1 MHAANS
7 LNDDCVHVLLAL
19 GDCDADVRSDDGWTA
34 LSLAINC
41 PLLAGVC
48 VLGVR
53 GNSHIDSECV
63 CVFVFVCVRV
73 FLSCSLKHTHTNPSS
88 TRSLPLLPQILTK
101 VSRAEVA
108 RLVLANMW
116 LAVVSMPLKLPS
128 RRRS

>member
-7 LNDDCVHVLLAL
+7 LNDDCVHMLLAL

-63 CVFVFVCVRV
+63 CVCVCVCLCACV
-73 FLSCSLKHTHTNPSS
+73 SILLSQAHAH
-88 TRSLPLLPQILTK
+88 
-101 VSRAEVA
+101 
-108 RLVLANMW
+108 
-116 LAVVSMPLKLPS
+116 
-128 RRRS
+128 